1 MNHHFLQQLLNL
13 QMLVPREV
21 NQLSQVS
28 RVPACGPK
36 FSKRFSKRS
45 KMEDYMKLHLLFA
58 SKRQVPRQMK
68 QETIWN
74 SSRIISSDS
83 LMTELQKTIQATLDT
98 RIFLLPSLI
107 NLPKPSCGPKFA
119 ESCQISA
126 LVPHW
131 EMADQLVHPSDWG
144 ISLRF
149 LSLQNLV
156 PQLFHPMCLLKPHIC
171 KTISRQ
177 LKPKA
182 TSSAP
187 GNFGRHTLERKLP
200 MPSLIS
206 CNDNLCLTLF
216 LARSGKTLFWINM
229 LTLRNSSQV
238 WIGATIMMMNQKILE
253 EDI

>member
-1 MNHHFLQQLLNL
+1 MSTRGAPYRAHDTTLERFVGHRGLRCSVYLDRVHYGALPPQTINPLKKKKKKRLIAEQRSYNIDEQAQLAAQRIITASINVQWIILAMNHHFLQQLLNL

-45 KMEDYMKLHLLFA
+45 KMEDSMKLHLLFA

-83 LMTELQKTIQATLDT
+83 LMTELQKTIQATLDA

-119 ESCQISA
+119 ESCQILA

-131 EMADQLVHPSDWG
+131 EMADQLVHPSD
-144 ISLRF
+144 
-149 LSLQNLV
+149 
-156 PQLFHPMCLLKPHIC
+156 
-171 KTISRQ
+171 
-177 LKPKA
+177 
-182 TSSAP
+182 
-187 GNFGRHTLERKLP
+187 
-200 MPSLIS
+200 
-206 CNDNLCLTLF
+206 
-216 LARSGKTLFWINM
+216 
-229 LTLRNSSQV
+229 
-238 WIGATIMMMNQKILE
+238 
-253 EDI
+253 